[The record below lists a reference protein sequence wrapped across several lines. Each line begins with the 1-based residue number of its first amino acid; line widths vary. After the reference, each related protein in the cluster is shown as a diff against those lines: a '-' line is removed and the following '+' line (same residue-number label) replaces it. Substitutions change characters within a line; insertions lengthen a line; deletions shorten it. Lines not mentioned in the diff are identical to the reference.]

1 MGGGE
6 KVGTGPF
13 SRWAFRWMLQW
24 IIQTPIESGPS
35 ALQITQHADDGLPAA
50 VEAAVRGAAL
60 LPHALRRASL
70 H

>member
-24 IIQTPIESGPS
+24 IIQTPIDPV
-35 ALQITQHADDGLPAA
+35 AVVAA
-50 VEAAVRGAAL
+50 VVCL
-60 LPHALRRASL
+60 LEYVVHLPFERQVEFVLFFSA
-70 H
+70 

>member
-24 IIQTPIESGPS
+24 IIQMPIESGPRNVYRLHRCEADHVGILARS
-35 ALQITQHADDGLPAA
+35 LQDVV
-50 VEAAVRGAAL
+50 VE
-60 LPHALRRASL
+60 PN
-70 H
+70 